1 MICTDRLSSY
11 YKMESYIAHENCL
24 FPYICDEE
32 NTYYPFLIYA
42 NNDIWISQLYN
53 QVYWISFQKNF
64 LTYFSEPFGEIYTV
78 RTFKYN
84 NTKVG
89 DKQ

>member
-1 MICTDRLSSY
+1 
-11 YKMESYIAHENCL
+11 MEFFSAHEN
-24 FPYICDEE
+24 YHHYYVYDAES
-32 NTYYPFLIYA
+32 TYHLVSQFA

-53 QVYWISFQKNF
+53 QAYWISFQKNF